1 MLIQSLLPYEIE
13 NTVYDDVLYSNFM
26 YPDLVSNKRIY
37 KKVRTLSD
45 LERSELL
52 GEIGVK
58 FVAKGCVIAFNN
70 KLYYQ
75 NDSKVYILEF
85 VNKA

>member
-1 MLIQSLLPYEIE
+1 MINLYPYQIM
-13 NTVYDDVLYSNFM
+13 NIVYDDVLYSNFM
-26 YPDLVSNKRIY
+26 QPDLVSNVRMYKRT
-37 KKVRTLSD
+37 RALSD

-58 FVAKGCVIAFNN
+58 FIAKGCVIAFNN

-75 NDSKVYILEF
+75 NDTKTYVIEF
-85 VNKA
+85 INKI